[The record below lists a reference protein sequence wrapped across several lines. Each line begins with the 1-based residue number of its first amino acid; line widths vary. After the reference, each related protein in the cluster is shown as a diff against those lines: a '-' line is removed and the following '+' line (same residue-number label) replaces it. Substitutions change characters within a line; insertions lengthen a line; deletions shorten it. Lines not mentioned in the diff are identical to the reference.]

1 VLYVLSALAIIA
13 VLAILYAVVRSWLK
27 RQPWTAKFFAA
38 IEPYEL
44 ALFKK
49 SETILVGRLL
59 WVGGL
64 LVTFYDFLAI
74 FASGMDLTP
83 VTQRLLDYAHVPGD
97 MRGLVTST
105 FITGVGFLINWL
117 RKRTTKPIEVVAVAD
132 KDMTRE
138 VAHALLAAEVFK
150 DEAVTA
156 VQQAAKAA

>member
-1 VLYVLSALAIIA
+1 MAIALSAIAIIA
-13 VLAILYAVVRSWLK
+13 VLAILYAVVGRAWLK
-27 RQPWTAKFFAA
+27 NRPWTAKFFAA

-64 LVTFYDFLAI
+64 LVTFYDGLAI
-74 FASGMDLTP
+74 FVSSLDLTP
-83 VTQRLLDYAHVPGD
+83 VTTRLFDYAQIPPD
-97 MRGLVTST
+97 MRGVATT
-105 FITGVGFLINWL
+105 AFITGLGYLINWL
-117 RKRTTKPIEVVAVAD
+117 RKRTTKPIEVVAVSD

-156 VQQAAKAA
+156 VQQAKAT

>member
-1 VLYVLSALAIIA
+1 MLYVLSALAIIA

-64 LVTFYDFLAI
+64 LVTSYDFIAV
-74 FASGMDLTP
+74 FASSLDLTP
-83 VTQRLLDYAHVPGD
+83 LTARLFDVLGVPTD
-97 MRGLVTST
+97 MRGVVTT
-105 FITGVGFLINWL
+105 ALIAGLGYLINWL
-117 RKRTTKPIEVVAVAD
+117 RKRTTKPIEVVAVAE
-132 KDMTRE
+132 KDLTRE
-138 VAHALLAAEVFK
+138 VRHALLSAEYFK

-156 VQQAAKAA
+156 VQQAKAG

>member
-1 VLYVLSALAIIA
+1 VVYALSALAIIA

-64 LVTFYDFLAI
+64 LVTSYDFIAV
-74 FASGMDLTP
+74 FASSLDLTP
-83 VTQRLLDYAHVPGD
+83 LTTRAFDALHVPPD
-97 MRGLVTST
+97 MRILALTA
-105 FITGVGFLINWL
+105 FISALGRFINWL
-117 RKRTTKPIEVVAVAD
+117 RQRTTKPLEVVAVAE

-156 VQQAAKAA
+156 VQQAAKAT